1 MRRLKVAHLITQLEL
16 GGAQQNTLYTVAH
29 LDRDRFEPILVAG
42 SGGLLEAQ
50 ARAVEGLH
58 FETCP
63 HLARPVAPGRDLL
76 ALADLRRRLQRLAPQ
91 IVHTH
96 SSKAGILGRLA
107 AVLAG
112 VPIIVHTV
120 HGWGF
125 TPLQSIL
132 GQRIFVSLERFAAQL
147 STQLVA
153 VSRANALEGQRRKIA
168 AAEAFE
174 VIYSGIEIDRFETVA
189 EDETIRRRARQA
201 LGLPAE
207 APLAGMIACLKP
219 QKAPL
224 DYVLVAERVRREVP
238 GAHFL
243 LAGDGELRAAVEAEV
258 GSRGLEGRFHLLGWR
273 RDPEQVLAAIDVL
286 VLTSRH
292 EGLPRVIPEA
302 MAAGRPVVVT
312 AVDGSPE
319 AVEEGETGF
328 LAEAGDVERLARGV
342 TALLADPRR
351 ARAMGRR
358 ARRRVEAWNIDTMV
372 RRQESLYLT
381 LARQAGIPAG
391 EPER

>member
-358 ARRRVEAWNIDTMV
+358 ARRRVEAWDIDTMV